1 MANGPGSDIAELRF
15 AADERP
21 PRAMSLVIGAQTAIL
36 VCLPLVVVT
45 TVVARV
51 ANQSAEYLS
60 WAIFASMVIGG
71 LLTIV
76 QAKRFVG
83 LGGGTLTVMGASGA
97 SIGVGVLALVAG
109 GPALLGVL
117 VLAAGLCQLA
127 LAARLALLRRII
139 TPVVSGTLTAL
150 VAVTVMPVAFAMLT
164 QVPEHAT
171 PAAAPAIAAV
181 TMLCVVGLMLRGKRF
196 LRAWNAVIG
205 IGVGCVTAA
214 LFGIL
219 DFGRVAEAR
228 WIGIPSP
235 PASGLDL
242 SFDASFWL
250 LLPGFLF
257 LSFVIAIRQ
266 VTDNVSMQRLSRREP
281 RAIDFRRVQGSVA
294 ACGAGTLL
302 SGLAGVLPPW
312 PYFAGIGIASGIGV
326 AARSMGVVI
335 GAGFIVLAFV
345 PKITAV
351 ILSIPAPVLGAY
363 ITVVFGL
370 IFVQGMRILFQEG
383 IDRQYSLI
391 AGLAFWIGAGIQF
404 QAIFPA
410 YLATP
415 MGRMLANGLT
425 VGGLSILLLNLF
437 LDVTGP
443 RRHKAEMALRPESI
457 PELDRFLHDFAA
469 RYKWSGKATDRLRA
483 AAEEALLSL
492 LRQEGYEHAPAP
504 GERRLRVVARNLRF
518 GAGLEFT
525 AATHEGNLEN
535 QMALLGDRPDP
546 TSERDLSLALLRHH
560 ASSVKHHQ
568 YHNADVLTVHV
579 SRAGSARRGDANAV
593 D

>member
-1 MANGPGSDIAELRF
+1 MANGPMGDVAQLRF
-15 AADERP
+15 AADDVP
-21 PRAMSLVIGAQTAIL
+21 PRVVSWVIGVQTALL
-36 VCLPLVVVT
+36 VCVPVVVVT
-45 TVVARV
+45 TIVTRV
-51 ANQSAEYLS
+51 ANQGDDYLS

-76 QAKRFVG
+76 QAKRLVG

-127 LAARLALLRRII
+127 LAARLVVLRRII

-150 VAVTVMPVAFAMLT
+150 VAVTVMPMAFAMLT
-164 QVPEHAT
+164 RVPENAP
-171 PAAAPAIAAV
+171 PAAAPTVATV
-181 TMLCVVGLMLRGKRF
+181 TMLVVLGLLLRGKRF
-196 LRAWNAVIG
+196 VRAWNAPIG
-205 IGVGCVTAA
+205 IAAGCITAA

-219 DFGRVAEAR
+219 DFGRVATAP

-235 PASGLDL
+235 PSSGLDL
-242 SFDASFWL
+242 SFDAGFWL

-257 LSFVIAIRQ
+257 VSFVITIRQ
-266 VTDNVSMQRLSRREP
+266 VSDNVRMQRLSRREP

-312 PYFAGIGIASGIGV
+312 PYVAGIALASGLGV
-326 AARSMGVVI
+326 AARRVGVLI
-335 GAGFIVLAFV
+335 GATFIVLAFV

-351 ILSIPAPVLGAY
+351 VLSIPAPVLGAY
-363 ITVVFGL
+363 MTVVFGL
-370 IFVQGMRILFQEG
+370 IFSQGMRILFQEG

-391 AGLAFWIGAGIQF
+391 AGVAFWIGAGIQF

-410 YLATP
+410 YVATP
-415 MGRMLANGLT
+415 TGRMLANGLT

-443 RRHKAEMALRPESI
+443 RRHRIEMALGSEGL
-457 PELDRFLHDFAA
+457 PELDRFLQEFGA
-469 RYKWSGKATDRLRA
+469 RYRWSGRATDRLRA
-483 AAEEALLSL
+483 AAEEALLCL
-492 LRQEGYEHAPAP
+492 LRQEEDEHAP
-504 GERRLRVVARNLRF
+504 GGRQLRVVARNVRF
-518 GAGLEFT
+518 GARLEFT

-560 ASSVKHHQ
+560 ASSVRHHQ
-568 YHNADVLTVHV
+568 YHNADILTVHV
-579 SRAGSARRGDANAV
+579 NRAWTEGRS
-593 D
+593 

>member
-1 MANGPGSDIAELRF
+1 MANGPGSDVAELRF

-21 PRAMSLVIGAQTAIL
+21 PRAMSAVIGVQTALL
-36 VCLPLVVVT
+36 VCVPVVVVT
-45 TVVARV
+45 TIVTRV
-51 ANQSAEYLS
+51 ANQSDEYLS
-60 WAIFASMVIGG
+60 WAVFASMVIGG
-71 LLTIV
+71 LLTII
-76 QAKRFVG
+76 QAKRVAG
-83 LGGGTLTVMGASGA
+83 IGGGTLTVMGASGA

-150 VAVTVMPVAFAMLT
+150 VAVTIMPLAFAMLT
-164 QVPEHAT
+164 RVPENAP
-171 PAAAPAIAAV
+171 PAAAPTVAAV
-181 TMLCVVGLMLRGKRF
+181 TMLCVVGLLLRGKRF
-196 LRAWNAVIG
+196 ARAWNAPIG
-205 IGVGCVTAA
+205 IAAGCVTAA
-214 LFGIL
+214 LFGVL
-219 DFGRVAEAR
+219 DFERVAAAR
-228 WIGIPSP
+228 WIGIPNLP
-235 PASGLDL
+235 LSGLDL

-257 LSFVIAIRQ
+257 VSFVITIRQ
-266 VTDNVSMQRLSRREP
+266 IGDNVGMQRLSRREP

-294 ACGAGTLL
+294 ACGAGTVL
-302 SGLAGVLPPW
+302 SGFAGVLPPW
-312 PYFAGIGIASGIGV
+312 PYVAGFALASGTGI
-326 AARSMGVVI
+326 AARSIGVVI
-335 GAGFIVLAFV
+335 GAAFIVLAFV
-345 PKITAV
+345 PKLTAV

-363 ITVVFGL
+363 IMVVFGL
-370 IFVQGMRILFQEG
+370 IFVRGMRTLFQEG

-443 RRHKAEMALRPESI
+443 RRHRIEIALRPENL
-457 PELDRFLHDFAA
+457 PKLDGFLREFAA

-492 LRQEGYEHAPAP
+492 LRQEEDEDAPAAE
-504 GERRLRVVARNLRF
+504 ERRLRVVARNLGF

-535 QMALLGDRPDP
+535 QLAVLGDRPDP

-568 YHNADVLTVHV
+568 YHNADVLTMRVNH
-579 SRAGSARRGDANAV
+579 A
-593 D
+593 

>member
-1 MANGPGSDIAELRF
+1 MANGPALDVAKLRF

-21 PRAMSLVIGAQTAIL
+21 PRAMSLVLGAQTAIL
-36 VCLPLVVVT
+36 VCVPVVVVT
-45 TVVARV
+45 TIVARV
-51 ANQSAEYLS
+51 ANQSDEYLY

-83 LGGGTLTVMGASGA
+83 IGGGTLTIMGASGA

-117 VLAAGLCQLA
+117 VIVAGLCQLA

-150 VAVTVMPVAFAMLT
+150 VAVTVMPMAFAMLT
-164 QVPEHAT
+164 RVPENAP
-171 PAAAPAIAAV
+171 PAAAPTVAAV
-181 TMLCVVGLMLRGKRF
+181 TMLCVVGLMLRGKRWV
-196 LRAWNAVIG
+196 RAWNAVIA
-205 IGVGCVTAA
+205 IAAGCVTAA
-214 LFGIL
+214 LFGIV

-228 WIGIPSP
+228 WVGIPTL
-235 PASGLDL
+235 PAAGLDL
-242 SFDASFWL
+242 SFDGSFWL

-257 LSFVIAIRQ
+257 LSFVIVIRQ
-266 VTDNVSMQRLSRREP
+266 VTDNVRMQRLSRREP
-281 RAIDFRRVQGSVA
+281 RAVDFRRVQGSVA

-312 PYFAGIGIASGIGV
+312 PYFAGIAIASGIGV
-326 AARSMGVVI
+326 AARSVGVVI
-335 GAGFIVLAFV
+335 GVGFIALAFV

-363 ITVVFGL
+363 MTVIFGL

-404 QAIFPA
+404 QAIFPS

-443 RRHKAEMALRPESI
+443 RRHRTEMALRPENL
-457 PELDRFLHDFAA
+457 PQLDGFLADFAA

-492 LRQEGYEHAPAP
+492 LRQEEDEHAPAP

-568 YHNADVLTVHV
+568 YHNADILTVHV
-579 SRAGSARRGDANAV
+579 DRAWSAGERE
-593 D
+593 

>member
-1 MANGPGSDIAELRF
+1 
-15 AADERP
+15 
-21 PRAMSLVIGAQTAIL
+21 
-36 VCLPLVVVT
+36 
-45 TVVARV
+45 
-51 ANQSAEYLS
+51 
-60 WAIFASMVIGG
+60 
-71 LLTIV
+71 
-76 QAKRFVG
+76 
-83 LGGGTLTVMGASGA
+83 
-97 SIGVGVLALVAG
+97 
-109 GPALLGVL
+109 
-117 VLAAGLCQLA
+117 
-127 LAARLALLRRII
+127 
-139 TPVVSGTLTAL
+139 
-150 VAVTVMPVAFAMLT
+150 
-164 QVPEHAT
+164 
-171 PAAAPAIAAV
+171 
-181 TMLCVVGLMLRGKRF
+181 MLCVVGLLLRGKRF
-196 LRAWNAVIG
+196 VRAWNAPIG
-205 IGVGCVTAA
+205 IAAGSVTAA

-219 DFGRVAEAR
+219 DFERVAGAR

-235 PASGLDL
+235 TLSGLDL

-257 LSFVIAIRQ
+257 VSFVITIRQ
-266 VTDNVSMQRLSRREP
+266 ISDNVGMQRLSRRDP

-302 SGLAGVLPPW
+302 SGFAGVLPPW
-312 PYFAGIGIASGIGV
+312 PYVAGIALASGTGI
-326 AARSMGVVI
+326 AARSVGVVI
-335 GAGFIVLAFV
+335 GAAFIALAFV
-345 PKITAV
+345 PKLTAV

-363 ITVVFGL
+363 IMVVFGIL
-370 IFVQGMRILFQEG
+370 FVRGMRTLFQEG
-383 IDRQYSLI
+383 IDRQYSLV

-425 VGGLSILLLNLF
+425 VGGLSILLLHLF

-443 RRHKAEMALRPESI
+443 RRHRIEVALRTENL
-457 PELDRFLHDFAA
+457 PELDRFLRDFAA
-469 RYKWSGKATDRLRA
+469 RYKWSGRATDRLRA

-492 LRQEGYEHAPAP
+492 VRQEEDEDAPAVE
-504 GERRLRVVARNLRF
+504 ERRLRVVARNLRL

-535 QMALLGDRPDP
+535 QMAVLGDRPDP

-579 SRAGSARRGDANAV
+579 KRAWTAGRS
-593 D
+593 

>member
-1 MANGPGSDIAELRF
+1 MANGPGSDVAELRF

-21 PRAMSLVIGAQTAIL
+21 PRAVSAVIGVQTALL
-36 VCLPLVVVT
+36 VCVPVVVVT
-45 TVVARV
+45 TIVTRV
-51 ANQSAEYLS
+51 ANQSDQYLS
-60 WAIFASMVIGG
+60 WAVFASMVIGG
-71 LLTIV
+71 FLTIV
-76 QAKRFVG
+76 QAKRFAG
-83 LGGGTLTVMGASGA
+83 LGGGTLTVMGASGV

-150 VAVTVMPVAFAMLT
+150 VAVTIMPLAFAMLT
-164 QVPEHAT
+164 RVPESAP
-171 PAAAPAIAAV
+171 PAAAPTIAAV
-181 TMLCVVGLMLRGKRF
+181 TLLCVVGLLLRGKRF
-196 LRAWNAVIG
+196 VRAWNAPIG
-205 IGVGCVTAA
+205 IAAGCVTAA
-214 LFGIL
+214 MFGIL
-219 DFGRVAEAR
+219 DFERVAAAR

-235 PASGLDL
+235 TLSGLDL

-257 LSFVIAIRQ
+257 VSFVITIRQ
-266 VTDNVSMQRLSRREP
+266 VSDNVRMQHLSRREP
-281 RAIDFRRVQGSVA
+281 RAVDFRRVQGSVA

-302 SGLAGVLPPW
+302 SGFAGVLPPW
-312 PYFAGIGIASGIGV
+312 PYVAGIALASGTGV
-326 AARSMGVVI
+326 AARSIGVVI
-335 GAGFIVLAFV
+335 GTAFIGLAFM
-345 PKITAV
+345 PKLTAV

-363 ITVVFGL
+363 IMVVFGL

-443 RRHKAEMALRPESI
+443 RRHRVEIALRAENLA
-457 PELDRFLHDFAA
+457 ELDRFLRDFAA

-492 LRQEGYEHAPAP
+492 LREEEDGDAAAAE
-504 GERRLRVVARNLRF
+504 ERRLRVVARNLRF

-579 SRAGSARRGDANAV
+579 NRAWTAGRS
-593 D
+593 

>member
-1 MANGPGSDIAELRF
+1 MANGPGPDVAKLRF

-45 TVVARV
+45 TIVARV
-51 ANQSAEYLS
+51 ADQSAEYLS

-76 QAKRFVG
+76 QAKRFAG

-117 VLAAGLCQLA
+117 VFVSGLCQMA

-139 TPVVSGTLTAL
+139 TPVVSGTLIAL

-164 QVPEHAT
+164 RVPEHAP
-171 PAAAPAIAAV
+171 PAAAPSVTAV

-205 IGVGCVTAA
+205 IGAGCVTAA

-294 ACGAGTLL
+294 ACGAGTVL

-326 AARSMGVVI
+326 AARSVGVAI
-335 GAGFIVLAFV
+335 GAGFIALAFV

-415 MGRMLANGLT
+415 VGRMLANGLT
-425 VGGLSILLLNLF
+425 VGGLSILLLHLF

-443 RRHKAEMALRPESI
+443 RRHRVELALRPESL
-457 PELDRFLHDFAA
+457 PELDSFLKNFAA

-492 LRQEGYEHAPAP
+492 LRQEEDAHAAAPA
-504 GERRLRVVARNLRF
+504 ERRLRVVARNLRF

-579 SRAGSARRGDANAV
+579 NRAWSKRRGDANAV

>member
-1 MANGPGSDIAELRF
+1 MANGPGSDVAELRF

-21 PRAMSLVIGAQTAIL
+21 PHAASLVIGVQTALL
-36 VCLPLVVVT
+36 VCVPVVVVT
-45 TVVARV
+45 TIVTRV
-51 ANQSAEYLS
+51 ANQSDEYLS
-60 WAIFASMVIGG
+60 WAVFASMVIGG

-76 QAKRFVG
+76 QAKRFAG

-150 VAVTVMPVAFAMLT
+150 VAVTIMPLAFAMLT
-164 QVPEHAT
+164 RVPENAP
-171 PAAAPAIAAV
+171 PAAAPTVAAV
-181 TMLCVVGLMLRGKRF
+181 TMLCVVGLLLRGKRF
-196 LRAWNAVIG
+196 VRAWNAPIG
-205 IGVGCVTAA
+205 IAAGCVTAA

-219 DFGRVAEAR
+219 DFERVAAAR
-228 WIGIPSP
+228 WIGIPNAP
-235 PASGLDL
+235 LSGLDL

-250 LLPGFLF
+250 LLPAFLF
-257 LSFVIAIRQ
+257 VSFVITIRQ
-266 VTDNVSMQRLSRREP
+266 VSDNVRMQHLSRREP
-281 RAIDFRRVQGSVA
+281 RAVDFRRVQGSVA

-302 SGLAGVLPPW
+302 SGVAGVLPPW
-312 PYFAGIGIASGIGV
+312 PYVAGIALASGIGV
-326 AARSMGVVI
+326 AARSIGVVI
-335 GAGFIVLAFV
+335 GGAFIALAFV
-345 PKITAV
+345 PKLTAV

-363 ITVVFGL
+363 IMVVFGL

-443 RRHKAEMALRPESI
+443 RRHRIEVALRPENL
-457 PELDRFLHDFAA
+457 PELDKFLQEFAA

-492 LRQEGYEHAPAP
+492 LRKEGDEEVPAAE
-504 GERRLRVVARNLRF
+504 ERRLRVVARNLRF

-579 SRAGSARRGDANAV
+579 NRAWTAGRS
-593 D
+593 

>member
-1 MANGPGSDIAELRF
+1 MANGSMGDVAELRF
-15 AADERP
+15 AADDVP
-21 PRAMSLVIGAQTAIL
+21 PRAVSWVIGVQTALL
-36 VCLPLVVVT
+36 VCVPVVVVT
-45 TVVARV
+45 TIVTRV
-51 ANQSAEYLS
+51 ANQSDAYLS

-76 QAKRFVG
+76 QAKRLVG

-127 LAARLALLRRII
+127 LAARLVLLRRII

-150 VAVTVMPVAFAMLT
+150 VAVTIMPLAFAMLT
-164 QVPEHAT
+164 RVPENT
-171 PAAAPAIAAV
+171 PPAAAPTVAAV
-181 TMLCVVGLMLRGKRF
+181 TMLVVLGLLLRGKRF
-196 LRAWNAVIG
+196 VRAWNAPIG
-205 IGVGCVTAA
+205 IAAGCVTAA

-219 DFGRVAEAR
+219 DFERVATAR

-235 PASGLDL
+235 PSSGFDL
-242 SFDASFWL
+242 SFDAGFWL

-257 LSFVIAIRQ
+257 VSFVITIRQ
-266 VTDNVSMQRLSRREP
+266 VSDNVRMQRLSSREP

-312 PYFAGIGIASGIGV
+312 PYVAGIALASGIGV
-326 AARSMGVVI
+326 AARSIGVII
-335 GAGFIVLAFV
+335 GAAFIGLAFV
-345 PKITAV
+345 PKLTAV

-363 ITVVFGL
+363 IMVVFGL
-370 IFVQGMRILFQEG
+370 IFTQGMRILFQEG

-443 RRHKAEMALRPESI
+443 RRHRIEIALRAENL
-457 PELDRFLHDFAA
+457 PELDRFLQDFAA

-492 LRQEGYEHAPAP
+492 LRQEEDEDAPSAE
-504 GERRLRVVARNLRF
+504 ERRLRVVARNLRF

-535 QMALLGDRPDP
+535 QVALLGDRPDP

-579 SRAGSARRGDANAV
+579 NRAWTAP
-593 D
+593 

>member
-1 MANGPGSDIAELRF
+1 MANGPGSDVAELRF
-15 AADERP
+15 AADEHP
-21 PRAMSLVIGAQTAIL
+21 PPAVSLVIGVQTAIL
-36 VCLPLVVVT
+36 VCVPLVVVT
-45 TVVARV
+45 TIVARV
-51 ANQSAEYLS
+51 ANQSAEYLD

-76 QAKRFVG
+76 QAKRFAG
-83 LGGGTLTVMGASGA
+83 IGGGTLTVMGASGA

-117 VLAAGLCQLA
+117 VLVAGLCQLV
-127 LAARLALLRRII
+127 LASRLALLRRII

-164 QVPEHAT
+164 RVPEHAP
-171 PAAAPAIAAV
+171 PAAAPTVAAV
-181 TMLCVVGLMLRGKRF
+181 TMLCVVGLMLRGKRY

-205 IGVGCVTAA
+205 IGAGCATAA

-228 WIGIPSP
+228 WIGIPTP

-266 VTDNVSMQRLSRREP
+266 VTDNVRMQRLSRREP

-326 AARSMGVVI
+326 AARRVGVVI
-335 GAGFIVLAFV
+335 GAGFIALAFV

-363 ITVVFGL
+363 MTVVFGL
-370 IFVQGMRILFQEG
+370 IFVRGMRILFQEG
-383 IDRQYSLI
+383 IDRQYALI

-443 RRHKAEMALRPESI
+443 RRHRLELALRPESL
-457 PELDRFLHDFAA
+457 PELDRFLQDFAA

-492 LRQEGYEHAPAP
+492 VRQEGDAHAPSP
-504 GERRLRVVARNLRF
+504 GERRLRVLARNLRF

-535 QMALLGDRPDP
+535 QMALLGDLPDP
-546 TSERDLSLALLRHH
+546 TSERDLALALLRHH

-579 SRAGSARRGDANAV
+579 NRAWSAGERGV
-593 D
+593 T